1 MKSLTAVLSVALAL
15 QAGPLLAQECMS
27 FESGEILC
35 DDGLYLNYW
44 SPASGE
50 WQTFDREATLA
61 ALGVESTYGAS
72 ASPSADGEASV
83 TYGAGSS
90 LTSTDDGCTMFS
102 APGYGLGESLSF
114 SSGC

>member
-1 MKSLTAVLSVALAL
+1 MRTLTAILSFALVL
-15 QAGPLLAQECMS
+15 QAGPLQAQECVP
-27 FESGEILC
+27 FDSGEVLC
-35 DDGLYLNYW
+35 DDGSYLYYW

-50 WQTFDREATLA
+50 WQTLDREGTFA
-61 ALGVESTYGAS
+61 ALGVEPARSDP
-72 ASPSADGEASV
+72 ASPATDGEASV

-102 APGYGLGESLSF
+102 APGYGFGESLSF